1 MGWPAASCRCFDSQ
15 MLLRRAEVPPG
26 EARKSTPATLTQAP
40 TFIVDYR
47 PFERR
52 AGLGAC

>member
-1 MGWPAASCRCFDSQ
+1 MGWPAASCCCFDSQ
-15 MLLRRAEVPPG
+15 LLLRRAEVPPS
-26 EARKSTPATLTQAP
+26 EDRKSAPATLTQAP
-40 TFIVDYR
+40 TSIVDYR